1 MKFLIKKIYIILFL
15 LPILLAGSKVFA
27 KESKIQYTKEN
38 VSNYFSGIIYANQN
52 NNNEAFEHLKKAK
65 SLKNIHSRYNAEYI
79 RTLILL
85 EKFDKAFSF
94 SKNVWNPNEFIF
106 ETDLLLGLDY
116 FIKKDYTN
124 AEKHFERLNKISKYN
139 LFFSDFFV
147 KK

>member
-94 SKNVWNPNEFIF
+94 SKNASRNSVFFNMISCSSSDN
-106 ETDLLLGLDY
+106 
-116 FIKKDYTN
+116 KKC
-124 AEKHFERLNKISKYN
+124 
-139 LFFSDFFV
+139 FFA
-147 KK
+147 K